1 MKKLNGAAK
10 GWSMREDLRRIKSS
24 EA

>member
-10 GWSMREDLRRIKSS
+10 VWPMREDLRRIKSS

>member
-10 GWSMREDLRRIKSS
+10 GWPMREDLRRIKSS

>member
-10 GWSMREDLRRIKSS
+10 GWPMREDLCRIKSS